1 MTAIDGIILFILAIG
16 LLRGFMAGAV
26 RTIFS
31 LAGWLLALVL
41 ASKFAPIFALFLQ
54 PLIENRVWQITMA
67 FLCVVLVIVGLMHL
81 VSWFILKTLKLL
93 KLGLLDKILGAILG
107 VVKNTVK
114 VLILLSI
121 TSPILPHLPN
131 AGSSVLMQSLLP
143 FAPVTKEVI
152 GQALKDIWQEMENP
166 YQSV

>member
-1 MTAIDGIILFILAIG
+1 MTVIDGVILFILVWG

-26 RTIFS
+26 KTTFS
-31 LAGWLLALVL
+31 LLGWLVALVMATKL
-41 ASKFAPIFALFLQ
+41 APLFALSLQ
-54 PLIENRVWQITMA
+54 PFIENKVWQITVA
-67 FLCVVLVIVGLMHL
+67 FFLIVLVIMTLTHL
-81 VSWFILKTLKLL
+81 ISWLILKTLKLL
-93 KLGLLDKILGAILG
+93 KLGLLDKMLGAVLG
-107 VVKNTVK
+107 VAKNTIQ

-143 FAPVTKEVI
+143 FAPIAKEVV
-152 GQALKDIWQEMENP
+152 GQAFKDIWQEMENP